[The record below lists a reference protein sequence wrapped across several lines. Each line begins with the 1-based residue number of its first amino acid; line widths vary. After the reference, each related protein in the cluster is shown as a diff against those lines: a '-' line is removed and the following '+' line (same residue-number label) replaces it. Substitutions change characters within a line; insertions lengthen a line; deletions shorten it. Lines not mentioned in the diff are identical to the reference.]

1 LWAPFIDSALLWP
14 IGVALRLSLNFLSI
28 EDETVHLFA
37 NNVVAFIY
45 PCYSI
50 YFHGH
55 YDATPGKMAC
65 KIRLLNAKREKSMS
79 TTRAFFRDFPPL
91 AVMVGIFSWVLLVEN
106 TDEVVPSL
114 ALYAIPVIYYIWLLI
129 EIVTMPFNRRGR
141 AFQDYLAGTVVVRAD

>member
-1 LWAPFIDSALLWP
+1 
-14 IGVALRLSLNFLSI
+14 
-28 EDETVHLFA
+28 
-37 NNVVAFIY
+37 
-45 PCYSI
+45 
-50 YFHGH
+50 
-55 YDATPGKMAC
+55 
-65 KIRLLNAKREKSMS
+65 MS